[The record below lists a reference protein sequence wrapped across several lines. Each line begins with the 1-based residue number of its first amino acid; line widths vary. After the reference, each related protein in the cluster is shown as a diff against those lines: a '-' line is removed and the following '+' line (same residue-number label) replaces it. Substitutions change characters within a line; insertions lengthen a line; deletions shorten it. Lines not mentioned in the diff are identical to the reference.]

1 MVRLQGGTC
10 RNGLQTR
17 TFWYVCAR
25 DLVVGFDRTYFQFGV
40 DDMDDGILFA
50 IATLLSPLFGLAG
63 FVIGLRED
71 RRVRQYDNAY
81 QNVLTFRALGS
92 PSPALPHSGSL
103 ERIGVD
109 LQYRGFEPQRGIR
122 VCLVF
127 EEGYFWLVC
136 NDLSLAPGENLGT
149 VYLNVLRSTL
159 PGLRL
164 HISWPTPH
172 PSMHRKG
179 LRYQALRLSLN
190 QELQEW
196 KWYRFEGLRRKLH
209 RPLGK
214 WKTVKNPTTSPKS
227 LPGWPYGRAAKTI
240 DWKTDR

>member
-1 MVRLQGGTC
+1 
-10 RNGLQTR
+10 
-17 TFWYVCAR
+17 
-25 DLVVGFDRTYFQFGV
+25 
-40 DDMDDGILFA
+40 MDDGIFFA

-81 QNVLTFRALGS
+81 QNVLTFQTLGS
-92 PSPALPHSGSL
+92 SSQVSQHPGSF
-103 ERIGVD
+103 EKIGVN
-109 LQYRGFEPQRGIR
+109 LHYRGFEPQRGIR

-127 EEGYFWLVC
+127 EEGYFWLLS
-136 NDLSLAPGENLGT
+136 NDLSLEPGESLGP
-149 VYLNVLRSTL
+149 VYLDVLRSTL

-164 HISWPTPH
+164 HISWLTPH

-179 LRYQALRLSLN
+179 LRYQALRLSPN

-196 KWYRFEGLRRKLH
+196 KWYRFESLRRKLH

-214 WKTVKNPTTSPKS
+214 WKTVKNPSTSTKS
-227 LPGWPYGRAAKTI
+227 LPGWPDGRAAKTI
-240 DWKTDR
+240 DWKTSG

>member
-1 MVRLQGGTC
+1 MRIE
-10 RNGLQTR
+10 GLQKCAL
-17 TFWYVCAR
+17 WYVYAR
-25 DLVVGFDRTYFQFGV
+25 DIALGLVDLIFKWGV
-40 DDMDDGILFA
+40 DGMDDGILFA

-63 FVIGLRED
+63 FVMGLRED

-81 QNVLTFRALGS
+81 QNVLTFQTLGS
-92 PSPALPHSGSL
+92 PNSALQHSDRL
-103 ERIGVD
+103 ERVGVD
-109 LQYRGFEPQRGIR
+109 LKYRGFELQRGIR

-127 EEGYFWLVC
+127 EEGYFWLLSK
-136 NDLSLAPGENLGT
+136 DLSLEPGESPGPI
-149 VYLNVLRSTL
+149 YLDVPRSTL

-196 KWYRFEGLRRKLH
+196 RWHRFESLRRKFH

-214 WKTVKNPTTSPKS
+214 WKTVKNPATDPKS
-227 LPGWPYGRAAKTI
+227 LPGWPDGRAARTI
-240 DWKTDR
+240 DWRTGR